1 MKINGFKI
9 NGFGKLENKDVK
21 LTEGINVVFGENETG
36 KSSMLKFI
44 SSMFYGT
51 SKNKNGKEISDF
63 ERYKPWKNDEFSGKI
78 NYSLDNGET
87 YEVYREFKKKNPIIY
102 NKNKEDISKD
112 FPIDKVRGIDFFKEQ
127 TDIDEETFY
136 STAITEQEGMKLSKS
151 SQSSIIQKI
160 SNLISSGDDSISYKR
175 SLEKITRSQNEEV
188 GTDRTS
194 QRPINLVNNKID
206 RLIEE
211 KRNLEI
217 YRERIDSDI
226 LKKQQLEIDLK
237 DKQLKREFLKEVKNK
252 LDVNRVR
259 NAEINFNKNLE
270 KEYTDKIDELNRK
283 ISDKRVERKYQQINF
298 NNYYIAIL
306 VLVVIFA
313 ALMITDP
320 ARIINYLFII
330 PIILI
335 TYKVIA
341 EKEKLKHVKDTS
353 SSSKE
358 KIISEINIL
367 KENISKQKIVSDEKK
382 EKLEQDIEKEKEEI
396 TNKYIKV
403 LDLGYIDKYID
414 KNYDELLSAI
424 DLEENRMNTI
434 QFKLQSMENNLNL
447 TNEKLDRLSSVEE
460 EIHNCEEEKDELLSL
475 NNAYNIAKR
484 SLESAYMQ
492 VKENISPKFTDNLCK
507 IISKISN
514 DRYTNVVLT
523 DQDGLKV
530 ELDNGNYISASRLSV
545 GTIDQMYL
553 SLRLSALKEI
563 TTEVMPIILDEAF
576 AYFDDERL
584 ENILKYLNSNFKEN
598 QIIIFTCSRRELDA
612 LSRLGIPY
620 NSINL

>member
-270 KEYTDKIDELNRK
+270 KEYTDKIDELNRE